1 MAGRPGGSWG
11 WIFRRCSHHYHFLL
25 PSQLPLPPSV
35 GKRSCGTCT
44 SAHHLP
50 PVCLHPDTLLPAG
63 HQEGCE
69 AVFKLTNNVSNQGG
83 SSMEQL
89 SLSSRDQRGR
99 PKNGP
104 IPIRHC
110 TTTVLVSSAHSL
122 PKFAHMLVGVLFILQ
137 MIGWPQKTCV
147 QIAQKAV
154 FRLASLVYRQN

>member
-1 MAGRPGGSWG
+1 MEAGCSRPMARLPSTLAPPNLPISLMAQPTSEASGPGGSGRRRVREGRRGGSGTQSGVAGRPGGSWG

-50 PVCLHPDTLLPAG
+50 PVCLPPDTLLPPG

-89 SLSSRDQRGR
+89 SLSSRDR
-99 PKNGP
+99 
-104 IPIRHC
+104 
-110 TTTVLVSSAHSL
+110 S
-122 PKFAHMLVGVLFILQ
+122 
-137 MIGWPQKTCV
+137 
-147 QIAQKAV
+147 
-154 FRLASLVYRQN
+154 